1 MNKINVRVI
10 AEIAILAALG
20 FALDALQGGIWKG
33 AFPNG
38 GSIGLAMVP
47 VFVIAYRRGLVAGV
61 LCGVVLS
68 LVNLL
73 QGVYVINSGS
83 LEGWKSTAGPYIQVA
98 LDYIVTYPLVG
109 VAGAFAGLYKKTS
122 TKGMK
127 VCWIIVG
134 CVVGGML
141 KYFAHALAGVF
152 FWPGK
157 LWGVSGAAYSW
168 LYNGLYSIPNIIICT
183 ALMVLIALFYPMFL
197 NPEGQKAKNEE
208 QEQEEN
214 AQEVAD

>member
-61 LCGVVLS
+61 LCGFVLS

-83 LEGWKSTAGPYIQVA
+83 LEGWKSTAGPYIQVL

-109 VAGAFAGLYKKTS
+109 VAGAFAGLYKNTTDK
-122 TKGMK
+122 KMK

-141 KYFAHALAGVF
+141 KYLSHALAGIF

-157 LWGVSGAAYSW
+157 LWGVSGHAYSW
-168 LYNGLYSIPNIIICT
+168 LYNGLYSIPNIIVCT
-183 ALMVLIALFYPMFL
+183 AIMVLIAVFYPMFL
-197 NPEGQKAKNEE
+197 NPDGKKAKNEE

-214 AQEVAD
+214 SQEVAD